1 MTEAALAGCV
11 AGCVSLYFSPK
22 YADRAAALS
31 AAINRNG
38 GMIIHTAVSEDGVP
52 NKAVCSPV
60 TVTTDVSVVA
70 DADVGEL
77 GRAAWCVWGGCAVGL
92 LPSWQ
97 SCIVQLAPLPVV
109 WLARW

>member
-11 AGCVSLYFSPK
+11 AGSVSLYFSPK
-22 YADRAAALS
+22 YADRASALS

-38 GMIIHTAVSEDGVP
+38 GMIIHTAVGEDGVP

-77 GRAAWCVWGGCAVGL
+77 GGAAWGGWGWMHGGVAAPAGSPVFS
-92 LPSWQ
+92 SWHQ
-97 SCIVQLAPLPVV
+97 LPVV
-109 WLARW
+109 N